1 MLPVQR
7 PELDA
12 IYRQTVGKRARTV
25 CVTAANAGEGVSTLA
40 VALARRGAAAG
51 LRALLV
57 DANLPRPST
66 SAALALRPTRWTP
79 ADSSAADKV
88 TFAQELD
95 LGVLA
100 APVGVDPLAFRD
112 SDQWRRMFEVDLA
125 AYQLIV
131 VDTSPVNSFDDRA
144 IPAEPVAA
152 ACAAT
157 VLAVLTGVTSERSV
171 QAAVE
176 RLRTAGATLCGA
188 VFNDRYNPSLAD
200 ELGHQVDRLAR
211 VAPRLARWLR
221 RRIDGSGIL
230 NLQV

>member
-25 CVTAANAGEGVSTLA
+25 CVTAANQGEGVSTLA
-40 VALARRGAAAG
+40 LALARRGAAAG

-57 DANLPRPST
+57 DANLPRPSA
-66 SAALALRPTRWTP
+66 SGKLGRTRWTP
-79 ADSSAADKV
+79 ADGSAAGKV
-88 TFAQELD
+88 APGRDLD
-95 LGVLA
+95 LAVLP
-100 APVGVDPLAFRD
+100 APVSVDPLAFRD
-112 SDQWRRMFEVDLA
+112 SDAWRRMFEVDLA

-131 VDTSPVNSFDDRA
+131 VDTSPVNSFHDRA

-200 ELGHQVDRLAR
+200 ELGQQVDRLAG
-211 VAPRLARWLR
+211 VAPRLAGWLK
-221 RRIDGSGIL
+221 RRIDGSAIL

>member
-25 CVTAANAGEGVSTLA
+25 CVTAANPGEGVSTLA
-40 VALARRGAAAG
+40 LALARRGAAAG
-51 LRALLV
+51 LRALLI

-66 SAALALRPTRWTP
+66 SSGLALRPARWSP
-79 ADSSAADKV
+79 AEHSAAGQV
-88 TFAQELD
+88 AQAKALD
-95 LGVLA
+95 LAVLP
-100 APVGVDPLAFRD
+100 APVAADPLAFRD
-112 SDQWRRMFEVDLA
+112 PDQWRRMFEVDLA
-125 AYQLIV
+125 DYQLIV
-131 VDTSPVNSFDDRA
+131 VDTSPVNSLDDRA

-200 ELGHQVDRLAR
+200 ELSRRLDHLAGI
-211 VAPRLARWLR
+211 APRLTRWLR
-221 RRIDGSGIL
+221 RRLAGSSIL
-230 NLQV
+230 NLEV